1 MLVSTPMRSDE
12 DDWQDST
19 VRRRF
24 AAQANPRRPWLLIAA
39 ALLLAMLSTVLW
51 AKWSDSRD
59 RAERLQAELRQVYVE
74 AEAIRLQA
82 TRAQQRI
89 GQLEREVR
97 ALEAERATSP
107 ALPKDAKDPKRP
119 RPR

>member
-1 MLVSTPMRSDE
+1 MLVSTEMRTDG
-12 DDWQDST
+12 DDSWHEASIQ
-19 VRRRF
+19 RNL
-24 AAQANPRRPWLLIAA
+24 AGQPYPRRPWLLIAA
-39 ALLLAMLSTVLW
+39 SLLLAVLAAVLW

-59 RAERLQAELRQVYVE
+59 RAERLQQELRQVYAE

-89 GQLEREVR
+89 GQLEREVQS
-97 ALEAERATSP
+97 LTAERGAAP
-107 ALPKDAKDPKRP
+107 ASPKDPRRP